1 MDVVGRRWQ
10 DARPADTPMNDDAKR
25 SAGAEEGFEGV
36 APRLRV
42 QLTYR
47 PRAAA
52 EDVELPFRM
61 LVLGDFTQRPDPR
74 SVEERRPIEI
84 DKDRFAAV
92 MREQKLDIA
101 FSVDEAISDEPGR
114 RLDVR
119 LRFRR
124 LSDMEPEA
132 VANQVPLL
140 KALMEL
146 RQALTALKG
155 PLGGEKAFRNALQ
168 RRVEDPRA
176 RHRLREEIG
185 LPIIDEAV
193 NPPLPRPLPPDVA
206 AERDEAVRTTRAEWL
221 MKHAENL
228 SAAVRAAVAENPDT
242 PPDTLFKLSHTF
254 PKEVARNPAL
264 PLLAIE
270 HPNWLSRLSERCLP
284 EVLRLNRIAA
294 PEALLAQMSAS
305 PTASTRTVAA
315 GDPRT
320 PPAALS
326 SLAGDR
332 SWYVGPAL
340 LRNPSLPLETWRA
353 MVSDPDLVEQ
363 GAHYPYAPADW
374 LRARAQSPS
383 VAVRAAVAGNPGLPA
398 DAIPELARD
407 PERNVRSRIAARA
420 DLPED
425 VARELAVDADVLVRG
440 QIAANPCTPLDLLPA
455 LAEQEDAVRNG
466 LLGNLRVPAALRER
480 VCQRNRQEWSTS
492 SAALVVSLV
501 RKRETPP

>member
-1 MDVVGRRWQ
+1 
-10 DARPADTPMNDDAKR
+10 MNDDTSR
-25 SAGAEEGFEGV
+25 SAGAADRFEGV
-36 APRLRV
+36 APHLRV

-47 PRAAA
+47 PRASA
-52 EDVELPFRM
+52 EDVELPLRM

-74 SVEERRPIEI
+74 AVEERRPIEI
-84 DKDRFAAV
+84 DKDRFAAL

-101 FSVDEAISDEPGR
+101 FSVDETLSGEPGQ

-132 VANQVPLL
+132 VANQVPQL
-140 KALMEL
+140 KALVEL

-193 NPPLPRPLPPDVA
+193 NPPLPPRPVPPDIA
-206 AERDEAVRTTRAEWL
+206 AERDEAVRTTRSEWL
-221 MKHAENL
+221 MKMAEHL
-228 SAAVRAAVAENPDT
+228 SATVRAAVAENPET
-242 PPDTLFKLSHTF
+242 PPFTLFKLSNAF
-254 PKEVARNPAL
+254 PEEVARNPAL

-270 HPNWLSRLSERCLP
+270 HPNWLSQLSERCLR
-284 EVLRLNRIAA
+284 EVLRLDRIAA
-294 PEALLAQMSAS
+294 AEALLVQMSAS
-305 PTASTRTVAA
+305 PTASTRGVAA

-320 PPAALS
+320 PPLALS

-332 SWYVGPAL
+332 SWYVSPAL

-353 MVSDPDLVEQ
+353 IVSDPDLVEQ

-374 LRARAQSPS
+374 LRAQAQSTS
-383 VAVRAAVAGNPGLPA
+383 VAVRAAVAANPGLPA
-398 DAIPELARD
+398 DALQALACD
-407 PERNVRSRIAARA
+407 AERGVRSRIAARA

-425 VARELAVDADVLVRG
+425 LARELAGDADVLVRG
-440 QIAANPCTPLDLLPA
+440 QIAANPRTPVDLLPA
-455 LAEQEDAVRNG
+455 LAEDADTVRNG

-480 VCQRNRQEWSTS
+480 VCERNREEWRTS
-492 SAALVVSLV
+492 SAAFVVDLV
-501 RKRETPP
+501 RKKGLRP